1 MTRMKCIARLSGIM
15 TMVVAMTVGLVYAAD
30 ETEKG
35 QKIVD
40 DMTQVFDNMTA
51 DPDMGWF
58 RSNLKRAQGVLIMR
72 QYRAGFIVGASGG
85 RGVMLAR
92 DKHTGKWSQPAFYG
106 QGTGSFGFQIGAD
119 TSEIALL
126 IMTEKGRDALLTTD
140 VKLGGDISVAAGPV
154 GAGAKAA
161 TTDVLSFART
171 KGIYGGVALEGM
183 IIGPQRKTNKNY
195 YGVDVSP
202 LDILVKHEVANPG
215 ANKLVSAVSKVASG
229 EK

>member
-1 MTRMKCIARLSGIM
+1 MKRMATLGGIA
-15 TMVVAMTVGLVYAAD
+15 TMVVAMTMGLAFAAE

-40 DMTQVFDNMTA
+40 DMAQVFSNLNA

-58 RSNLKRAQGVLIMR
+58 RSNLRRAQGVLIMR
-72 QYRAGFIVGASGG
+72 QYRAGFIVGVSGG

-92 DKHTGKWSQPAFYG
+92 DKNTGKWSHPAFYG

-161 TTDVLSFART
+161 TADVLSFART
-171 KGIYGGVALEGM
+171 KGIYGGVALEGLV
-183 IIGPQRKTNKNY
+183 IGPQHKMNKAY
-195 YGVDVSP
+195 YNADVSP
-202 LDILVKHEVANPG
+202 LDILVKHAVTNPG
-215 ANKLVSAVSKVASG
+215 ADKLVAAVSEVASA
-229 EK
+229 KK

>member
-1 MTRMKCIARLSGIM
+1 MARIKTIVGLFGMTTLIM
-15 TMVVAMTVGLVYAAD
+15 AMTVGLAYANEA
-30 ETEKG
+30 EKG

-40 DMTQVFDNMTA
+40 DMTQVFDHLNA

-58 RSNLKRAQGVLIMR
+58 RSNLKRAQGVLLLR

-92 DKHTGKWSQPAFYG
+92 DPKTGKWSYPAFYG
-106 QGTGSFGFQIGAD
+106 QGSGSLGFQIGAD
-119 TSEIALL
+119 TSEMALL

-161 TTDVLSFART
+161 TADVLSFART
-171 KGIYGGVALEGM
+171 KGIFGGVALEGM
-183 IIGPQRKTNKNY
+183 VIGPQSEMNKAY
-195 YGVDVSP
+195 YGVEVSP
-202 LDILVKHEVANPG
+202 LDILVKHEVTNPG
-215 ANKLVSAVSKVASG
+215 AAKLVEGVSKAAHAN
-229 EK
+229 K

>member
-15 TMVVAMTVGLVYAAD
+15 TMVVAMTVSLAYAAD

-92 DKHTGKWSQPAFYG
+92 DKKMRKWSYPAFYG

-183 IIGPQRKTNKNY
+183 VIGPQRKTNKNY

-215 ANKLVSAVSKVASG
+215 ADKLVSAVSKVASG